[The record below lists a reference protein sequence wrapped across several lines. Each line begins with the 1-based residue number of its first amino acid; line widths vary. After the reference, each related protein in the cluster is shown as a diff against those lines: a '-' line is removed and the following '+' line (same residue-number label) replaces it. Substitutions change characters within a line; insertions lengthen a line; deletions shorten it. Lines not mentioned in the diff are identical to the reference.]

1 MKLETWVL
9 ISCLAVA
16 LIIGGVCGWTINGW
30 THKQQPPVIVSGPTV
45 NLTQAQRDS
54 LDAEWRKKFVI
65 VHKGK
70 SVSKG
75 KTDTI
80 YTTTEDSTTIQGLY
94 SLIEAMSENT
104 ATIDNPYPGQLTPAQ
119 SKPRLGLGLALGAEY
134 FTIDGS
140 VRPILQVP
148 VRWKNWYLIGGC
160 GWEKQLVPNRYQLA
174 VGLGF

>member
-65 VHKGK
+65 VRKGR
-70 SVSKG
+70 SVSRG
-75 KTDTI
+75 KTDTV
-80 YTTTEDSTTIQGLY
+80 YTEIEDSTTIQGLY
-94 SLIEAMSENT
+94 SLIEAMSMQ
-104 ATIDNPYPGQLTPAQ
+104 NPEQVPVVSTVEVKV
-119 SKPRLGLGLALGAEY
+119 KPRLGLGLALGAEY
-134 FTIDGS
+134 FTADGS

-148 VRWKNWYLIGGC
+148 VRWRNVYIIPGC
-160 GWEKQLVPNRYQLA
+160 GWGGKIVPNRYQLA
-174 VGLGF
+174 LGLGW